1 MKRSSLTE
9 KMILYFLALGIG
21 SIAVTGSFSFFSARK
36 ALLERTYDQLTS
48 LRKARQYMVERF
60 FTDRLLETD
69 IYASTDEIVRLAKKQ
84 ISKKNDGNIGLP
96 EVKKRLVPVTGYYSG
111 YMILDTSGKVIFIE
125 QHETSE
131 VFSDSEILIQPGLK
145 SSNESFMIDYGAG
158 GPYPA
163 NHLLSVCPVKV
174 NGNVIAY
181 LAMMIKPGQ
190 LDNFMLEVDPGNG
203 LGYSGETYLAG
214 SDYLMRSQ
222 SRFIHNSV
230 MKTHVMTTPVSRA
243 LKNEQGVMQAYDYR
257 GIVVLSSFGRI
268 KTEGLNW
275 AIVAELDYEEATASI
290 YSIRNNI
297 LLLTVFTA
305 LLFFIITYIISSR
318 ITKPIKK
325 LKKAAVELGEGRLSS
340 LVGIESDDEIGEL
353 AEAFNSMA
361 VILHEKDEA
370 LKAERISR
378 LKSAID
384 GQDQERQRLSRE
396 LHDGIGQSM
405 IAIRLRLAAIETGL
419 PEKLKQNYQSVIS
432 LTDSL
437 IDEVRAISNALMP
450 PALAE
455 FGLMPA
461 IRNLCYNLTETNGIK
476 TVLDGEIPAQVLGRK
491 ARLYIFR
498 ILQESLNNAAKHA
511 EATEITISAK
521 AENHL
526 LSISITD
533 NGKGFD
539 QQSSCVLKG
548 HGLNNIRER
557 ASLLKGEASI
567 LSIQGEGTT
576 VKIEIPINKTTP

>member
-1 MKRSSLTE
+1 VKRSSLTE

-48 LRKARQYMVERF
+48 MRKARQYMVERF
-60 FTDRLLETD
+60 FTDRLLETT
-69 IYASTDEIVRLAKKQ
+69 IYASTDEVIKLAKNHA
-84 ISKKNDGNIGLP
+84 SKKNGNIIDITD
-96 EVKKRLVPVTGYYSG
+96 VKKSLFPASGYYSG
-111 YMILDTSGKVIFIE
+111 FMIFDTSGKVFFID
-125 QHETSE
+125 QYKTSA
-131 VFSDSEILIQPGLK
+131 VFPESKIIIRPGLK
-145 SSNESFMIDYGAG
+145 SDKEPFMIDYDTAG
-158 GPYPA
+158 TYSA
-163 NHLLSVCPVKV
+163 NYLLSVCPVTIS
-174 NGNVIAY
+174 GDIIAF

-222 SRFIHNSV
+222 SRFIRNSV

-243 LKNEQGVMQAYDYR
+243 LKNEQGVTQAYDYR
-257 GIVVLSSFGRI
+257 GIAVLSSYGRI

-275 AIVAELDYEEATASI
+275 AIVAELDYEEATSSI

-305 LLFFIITYIISSR
+305 MLFFIITYIISSR

-340 LVGIESDDEIGEL
+340 LVGIESNDEIGEL

-361 VILHEKDEA
+361 VILYEKDEA

-405 IAIRLRLAAIETGL
+405 IAIRLRLAAIENGL
-419 PEKLKQNYQSVIS
+419 PEKLKQNFLSVIS

-450 PALAE
+450 PSLAE

-461 IRNLCYNLTETNGIK
+461 IRNLCNNLTETNGIK
-476 TVLDGEIPAQVLGRK
+476 TVLEGEIPAQLLGRK

-511 EATEITISAK
+511 EATLITISAK
-521 AENHL
+521 MENQL

-539 QQSSCVLKG
+539 LQSSCVLKG

-567 LSIQGEGTT
+567 LSSQDEGTSIII
-576 VKIEIPINKTTP
+576 KIPINKTTP